1 MMKHILTR
9 PSEDAKMNGC
19 WTLLKKPQFNTL
31 WFWCDQF
38 NTLWFWCD
46 QQWIPAFKSY
56 TNCPSNEATWEH
68 VSPFSAK
75 GLYKE
80 LPPHWQNSNGP
91 RVKSLHLAQHWH
103 WNWGSSISHYMKTMA
118 CNSWKLV
125 HNCVQQCSDVCKDG
139 DVSKWYDI
147 LPCVFHSW
155 FATLVATLS
164 YCPLRANHTSLSPY
178 RQLLLLSFHNLNACC
193 SYEYITIPLQ

>member
-31 WFWCDQF
+31 WFWCDQ
-38 NTLWFWCD
+38 
-46 QQWIPAFKSY
+46 QRIPAFKSY
-56 TNCPSNEATWEH
+56 TNCPSKEATWEH

-80 LPPHWQNSNGP
+80 LPLQWQNSNGP
-91 RVKSLHLAQHWH
+91 RVKS
-103 WNWGSSISHYMKTMA
+103 SISHYTKTMA

-139 DVSKWYDI
+139 DVSKWCDI
-147 LPCVFHSW
+147 LPCVVHSW